1 MENSFQLFVRMQNCS
16 KEDLKYY
23 QNLTTAKDF
32 CLANPE
38 QKCLVVCLELFTFH
52 TGDDEGNEMAVY
64 MSLFADGCAA
74 VVLSGDYGNIA
85 KDKWAIEGSYSYLIP
100 DCPKGI
106 TMNLMERGLTG
117 TLDVNVPNIIQG
129 NMKKFIGE
137 YCSKFGINEI
147 DHWCINPGG
156 PVLQSA

>member
-1 MENSFQLFVRMQNCS
+1 MKILLTLMENSFQLFVRMQNCS
-16 KEDLKYY
+16 KED
-23 QNLTTAKDF
+23 LTTAKDF

-100 DCPKGI
+100 DCP
-106 TMNLMERGLTG
+106 NQR
-117 TLDVNVPNIIQG
+117 IQG
-129 NMKKFIGE
+129 NLLMLFKLL
-137 YCSKFGINEI
+137 
-147 DHWCINPGG
+147 WA
-156 PVLQSA
+156 LQMVNLRILGKL